1 MLLTLQRTMRG
12 DRYTMGILAINGEP
26 FCDTLEPTD
35 RHLTAESITP
45 EGKVNGRTAIPTGR
59 YPVSLTY
66 SPRFDCQLPLVQS
79 VPCFEGIRIHVGNTS
94 KDTKG
99 CILVG
104 EYRCKGLIVR
114 SRLTLNRLMER
125 LNQCPEGEP
134 ITLEVVSS

>member
-12 DRYTMGILAINGEP
+12 DRYTMGTLTINGEH

-35 RHLTAESITP
+35 RHLTAETIAP
-45 EGKVNGRTAIPTGR
+45 ENKVNGRTAIPTGR

-114 SRLTLNRLMER
+114 SRITLNRLMER
-125 LNQCPEGEP
+125 LEECPEGEP

>member
-12 DRYTMGILAINGEP
+12 DRYTMGTLAINGEH

-35 RHLTAESITP
+35 RHLTVETITP
-45 EGKVNGRTAIPTGR
+45 ESKVNGRTAIPTGR
-59 YPVSLTY
+59 CPVSLTY

-99 CILVG
+99 CICSTSNPQAISMAISMAVKSLNTMHHDTAASLTKCLVD
-104 EYRCKGLIVR
+104 
-114 SRLTLNRLMER
+114 NR
-125 LNQCPEGEP
+125 
-134 ITLEVVSS
+134 